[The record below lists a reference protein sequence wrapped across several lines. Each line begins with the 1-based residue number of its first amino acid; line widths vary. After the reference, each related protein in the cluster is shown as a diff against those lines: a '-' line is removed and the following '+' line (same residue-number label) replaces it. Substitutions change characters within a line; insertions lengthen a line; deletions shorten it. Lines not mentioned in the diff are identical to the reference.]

1 MILTC
6 PQCQTRY
13 QTDAAQFS
21 PAGRKVR
28 CAKCG
33 TVWHQSPPEPEPE
46 PVPVPIPARA
56 AAATVAAAPNTY
68 MAPPSAFAAPAGG
81 YAPPP
86 PQPRTEM
93 RSPTAWVENLAI
105 AGGWAGLV
113 AIILVIGWTS
123 LRFKQEIATLWPQS
137 SSVYAALGVPVNTRG
152 IEFTGVSYQR
162 QVEDGQVVLAVSGRL
177 VNISARELA
186 VPAIVVTVTDSAQHE
201 LYHWTF
207 NASRPT
213 LRPGQTLSFLTR
225 LSSPPPGA
233 RHLQLRFAASHE

>member
-13 QTDAAQFS
+13 QTVAAQFS

-33 TVWHQSPPEPEPE
+33 TVWHQSAPDPEPEHIVAPIS
-46 PVPVPIPARA
+46 VPPML
-56 AAATVAAAPNTY
+56 AATATA
-68 MAPPSAFAAPAGG
+68 PSAFAAATPS
-81 YAPPP
+81 YATPPGSYAA
-86 PQPRTEM
+86 PQPQARTEM
-93 RSPTAWVENLAI
+93 RSPTAWVERLAI

-137 SSVYAALGVPVNTRG
+137 SSLYATLGVPVNTRG
-152 IEFTGVSYQR
+152 IEFSGVSYR
-162 QVEDGQVVLAVSGRL
+162 REVEDGQVVLAVSGKL
-177 VNISARELA
+177 VNISTRELA
-186 VPAIVVTVTDSAQHE
+186 VPSIVVTVTDSAQHE
-201 LYHWTF
+201 LYHWAF
-207 NASRPT
+207 NAQRST
-213 LRPGQTLSFLTR
+213 LRPGQSLDFLTR

-233 RHLQLRFAASHE
+233 RHLQLHFAASHE